1 MIGQRIS
8 PGGIVFQDLRLLL
21 VRLQQEDKGDFWV
34 MPGGGIEA
42 DEGSFQATEREVR
55 EETNLTMK
63 PERIA
68 YVEGLIDDGRYV
80 CKFWVVCHMI
90 NGCLGLE
97 QKTAEEDCLQ
107 EVGFFSKEELQ
118 GMDAFPSTVKD
129 VLWKGLDAGF
139 PTIKHLGYQAARIR
153 TNGLDKQAHYIK
165 KSQENICL

>member
-118 GMDAFPSTVKD
+118 GMDAFPSTVKMFYGKVWTPD
-129 VLWKGLDAGF
+129 F
-139 PTIKHLGYQAARIR
+139 PRLSIWVT
-153 TNGLDKQAHYIK
+153 KQL
-165 KSQENICL
+165 E